1 MERLFTGEVWLENR
15 EIPYEH
21 LVIQKQGMDYI
32 AWGDAEVLL
41 NEHCPG
47 ISWEYDIMGTT
58 DVKGASVRV
67 RLQYKETVTQWYS
80 LAVSDFKNN
89 AILEPDVTDVEDT
102 IQRCFV
108 KAVARETG
116 LFHKLYEAT
125 TYKKAPTATVRS
137 NTVRKPATSDEF

>member
-1 MERLFTGEVWLENR
+1 MERLFSGASWLSNR
-15 EIPYEH
+15 QIPYEH

-32 AWGDAEVLL
+32 AWGDAEVLM

-47 ISWEYDIMGTT
+47 ITWTSEVYQSGSTL
-58 DVKGASVRV
+58 SVRV
-67 RLQYKETVTQWYS
+67 QLQLGDKHSQWYS

-89 AILEPDVTDVEDT
+89 AIMEPDATDIEDT
-102 IQRCFV
+102 TQRAFV

-125 TYKKAPTATVRS
+125 TYKQNTPSSASVRS
-137 NTVRKPATSDEF
+137 TRKPATADEF